1 MKRYLSGLSA
11 LLAFTLLA
19 GCSGS
24 SSEASASEEPSEPAA
39 SESAAAETA
48 SAQPSE
54 SAEAA
59 QEHEPINEETDA
71 YKETYVEIP
80 VDDYQMPAITCIP
93 KGEISGAVV
102 MMHGTGSTKN
112 EAGNGYFMA
121 APVLAEKYGI
131 ATIRIDF
138 PGYGDSKADPTLY
151 DFDEAVKDAVAAKNY
166 LIEQVGSDVKAGV
179 MGWSQ
184 GGTDAMLAAGETTE
198 FDSVVLWAGAPD
210 LSDMLS
216 DEDYETAEKQGYFMM
231 QFDFRDPVAVSK
243 QWCED
248 VRNTDVMKVFSA
260 YTGPVLA
267 IAGEDDTTVDP
278 AWAKKIADQSTN
290 PESEVYYIPGMDHT
304 FNVFS
309 EEDFHSLYDAANKTG
324 EFFKKTLG
332 N

>member
-11 LLAFTLLA
+11 LLAFSLLA

-24 SSEASASEEPSEPAA
+24 SSEASASEEPSEPAD

-71 YKETYVEIP
+71 YQETYVEIP
-80 VDDYQMPAITCIP
+80 VDDYQMPAFTCIP

-151 DFDEAVKDAVAAKNY
+151 DFDEAVKDAVSAKNY

-198 FDSVVLWAGAPD
+198 FDSVVLWA
-210 LSDMLS
+210 
-216 DEDYETAEKQGYFMM
+216 
-231 QFDFRDPVAVSK
+231 FDFRDPVAVSK

-267 IAGEDDTTVDP
+267 IAGENDTTVDP